1 MSKQP
6 QVFPFKA
13 NRTLANDIWRSWSN
27 KNREMLDRDYG
38 SVGFVGDDTA
48 KKHAAAGWGIY
59 TGYGH
64 IQSFSCYEVDMIIR
78 SETEITFEAY
88 GMADAVYGGRTHFP
102 QNTFEVTVKPKAI
115 AEEIHKRKMRIA
127 EFEYDERLRVAAEE
141 ARKRA
146 IQAVFNELFT
156 ETV

>member
-13 NRTLANDIWRSWSN
+13 NRTLANDIWRSWSS
-27 KNREMLDRDYG
+27 KNREMLDHDYG
-38 SVGFVGDDTA
+38 SVGFVGDET
-48 KKHAAAGWGIY
+48 GWGIY
-59 TGYGH
+59 AGYGH

-88 GMADAVYGGRTHFP
+88 GMADAVYGGRTLMP

-115 AEEIHKRKMRIA
+115 AEEIHKRKMYLA
-127 EFEYDERLRVAAEE
+127 EFEYDKRIRAAEE
-141 ARKRA
+141 AARKAA